1 MPTASGRACCLRGFH
16 CRILQLPDHEFLF
29 ALEMADD
36 PGSSRMLGELCA
48 AVLGHV
54 GYAAPAIAEVNRE
67 LHEAIVRG
75 APAGRCDVRFVAQ
88 HGELHIVVARVG
100 AAEWRTSRRL
110 PTP

>member
-1 MPTASGRACCLRGFH
+1 
-16 CRILQLPDHEFLF
+16 LPAHEFLF

-36 PGSSRMLGELCA
+36 PDTSRMLGELCA

-54 GYAAPAIAEVNRE
+54 GYAAAAIAEVTRE

-75 APAGRCDVRFVAQ
+75 APAGRCDVRFVA
-88 HGELHIVVARVG
+88 HDGELQIVVARVG
-100 AAEWRTSRRL
+100 AAEWQTTRRL